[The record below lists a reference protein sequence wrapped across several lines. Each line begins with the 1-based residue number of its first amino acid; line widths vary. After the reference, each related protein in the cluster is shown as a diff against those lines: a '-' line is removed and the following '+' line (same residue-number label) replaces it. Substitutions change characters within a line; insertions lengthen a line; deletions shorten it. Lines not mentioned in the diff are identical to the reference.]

1 MQWVST
7 KFPWIAIFVVFLCT
21 PNKCLQNLENNF
33 STSIDSSFDSCQ
45 HISDISENN
54 KIGLT
59 RELNTSSSVLM
70 DI

>member
-7 KFPWIAIFVVFLCT
+7 KFPMDSYICCILCT
-21 PNKCLQNLENNF
+21 PSKCLQNLENSF
-33 STSIDSSFDSCQ
+33 STSLDSSFDSCP
-45 HISDISENN
+45 HISDENN